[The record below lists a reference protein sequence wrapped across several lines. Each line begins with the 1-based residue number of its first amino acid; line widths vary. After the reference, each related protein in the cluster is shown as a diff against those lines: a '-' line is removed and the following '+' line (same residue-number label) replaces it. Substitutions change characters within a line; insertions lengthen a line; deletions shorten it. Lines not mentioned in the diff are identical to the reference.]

1 MGVRISPPVQISN
14 IMNKIIQYISVS
26 NTELKTNVTWTKW
39 SEIQKYTVIV
49 ALFST
54 IFALATFGV
63 DTAFEKIVKNIYSLL
78 KS

>member
-1 MGVRISPPVQISN
+1 
-14 IMNKIIQYISVS
+14 MNKIIQYISES
-26 NTELKTNVTWTKW
+26 IIELKTNVTWTKW

-49 ALFST
+49 ALFSI